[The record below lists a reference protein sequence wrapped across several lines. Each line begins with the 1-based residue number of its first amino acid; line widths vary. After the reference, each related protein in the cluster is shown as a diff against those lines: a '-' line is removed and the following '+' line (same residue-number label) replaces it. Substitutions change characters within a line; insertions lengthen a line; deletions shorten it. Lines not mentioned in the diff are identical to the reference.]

1 MCRIHSTVEDHAKED
16 LQQVLRKA
24 PDQTTRDA
32 LMQAWENGRMIAE
45 GNLLKTKIKMII
57 KLFSPPMQLLLICN
71 FHFHSQK
78 LVTKGIVGVQSLL
91 EWVCPIHGKFDY
103 IR

>member
-1 MCRIHSTVEDHAKED
+1 
-16 LQQVLRKA
+16 
-24 PDQTTRDA
+24 
-32 LMQAWENGRMIAE
+32 MIAE
-45 GNLLKTKIKMII
+45 GNLLKIKIKMVI

-71 FHFHSQK
+71 FHFYSQK
-78 LVTKGIVGVQSLL
+78 LATKGIVGVQSRL